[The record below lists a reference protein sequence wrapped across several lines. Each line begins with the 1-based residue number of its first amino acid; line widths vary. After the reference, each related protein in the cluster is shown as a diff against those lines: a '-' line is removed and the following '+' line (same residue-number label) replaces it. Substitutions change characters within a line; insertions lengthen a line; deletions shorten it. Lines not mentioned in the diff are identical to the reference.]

1 MKPTKK
7 ENKIFPRNLT
17 AKADYLVKG
26 NPMSSRTE
34 SGVENCYPGLE
45 FDQRN
50 IDKYF
55 FPGLL
60 FEFHRDPIFG
70 DEKLDIKQ
78 IQPVLRIVEENS
90 NPTKNGLKLSDANYT
105 DNNDEN
111 SLIFMWGIA
120 LYKDNKVVTFEN
132 FAPIPEDYKN
142 GLNIWR
148 IIRQIPNDYKIGILI
163 GKLELI
169 KDKIAYDNAKDI
181 LTQGATNKVERKNND
196 DLFWAVLI
204 DTRTKVIDDETGVIN
219 PDLIEPGG
227 LTRSLCNPWQYDFR
241 DCKCYYWAAN
251 KPDIVSSDDGKEQY
265 LDFLRKKRNEFPEK
279 PFSTEKEWLNQEI
292 THVDMISNW
301 EQFPVVIDDKEVNY
315 FKVMVIEKLK
325 YLASIEHAVC
335 VEYLYAYYTLDQTKV
350 KPVSD
355 EILKIAIDEMR
366 HLRWVNEMLHLLGQA
381 PAIDRAFDYEPS
393 FPHKKFS
400 LEPLTKEKLNWFIEV
415 EKPSQSINVPGQIDG
430 MYVKLHQAI
439 IEHRDLFPESEKLIE
454 LIKLIIDEGDGHFHR
469 YEEME
474 KYLDPFFKNNQPYL
488 IPKKELP
495 ETELEKAYLKLSD
508 FAYFLFLSGLQV
520 SFSIGSKDGKEYL
533 QLSIQAMHCMDNF
546 NQNLAKTGRFPK
558 FTLPDMNKFSS
569 PNLLDLMEEAEWEIK
584 KIAAEIG
591 ENQKV
596 DSAKSKSFTG
606 ESTTTDKLSVVAN
619 ETISKQ
625 YSILSEMKTFIQN
638 YKR

>member
-1 MKPTKK
+1 MKNINK

-17 AKADYLVKG
+17 AKADYLVTG
-26 NPMSSRTE
+26 NPMNSRTE

-78 IQPVLRIVEENS
+78 IQPVLRNIEANG
-90 NPTKNGLKLSDANYT
+90 NLIKNGLNESDAIYS

-111 SLIFMWGIA
+111 SLVFMWGIG
-120 LYKDNKVVTFEN
+120 LYQDDKTVTFEK
-132 FAPIPEDYKN
+132 FAPIEEDYKN

-148 IIRQIPNDYKIGILI
+148 IIRQIPSNYKTGILI
-163 GKLELI
+163 GKLDLL
-169 KDKIAYDNAKDI
+169 KDESAFNEAKD
-181 LTQGATNKVERKNND
+181 LLKQGTNNKVVRRKD
-196 DLFWAVLI
+196 GSLFWAVLI
-204 DTRTKVIDDETGVIN
+204 DNRTKIIDEETGVIN
-219 PDLIEPGG
+219 TDIIEPGG

-265 LDFLRKKRNEFPEK
+265 LDFLRKKRNEYPEK
-279 PFSTEKEWLNQEI
+279 PFNTEKEWLGQEI

-301 EQFPVVIDDKEVNY
+301 EQLPVVINDKEVIY

-325 YLASIEHAVC
+325 YLATIEHAVC
-335 VEYLYAYYTLDQTKV
+335 IEYLYAYYTLDQTNV

-366 HLRWVNEMLHLLGQA
+366 HLRCVNDMLHILGEA
-381 PAIDRAFDYEPS
+381 PVIDRASNYGENFNSRP
-393 FPHKKFS
+393 FS
-400 LEPLTKEKLNWFIEV
+400 LDPLTREKLNWFIEV

-439 IEHRDLFPESEKLIE
+439 LDHRELFPQSEKLIE

-474 KYLDPFFKNNQPYL
+474 AYLKPFFENQKEYL
-488 IPKKELP
+488 LKLNTEPL
-495 ETELEKAYLKLSD
+495 TELEKAYLKLSD
-508 FAYFLFLSGLQV
+508 FSYFLLLSGLQI
-520 SFSIGSKDGKEYL
+520 SFSIGDKSGGEFL
-533 QLSIQAMHCMDNF
+533 QFAIKAMHSMDDF
-546 NQNLAKTGRFPK
+546 NRKLAINGRFPL
-558 FTLPDMNKFSS
+558 FTLPDITQFSS
-569 PNLLDLMEEAEWEIK
+569 PNLLDLINQAENEIQKIENEIEESQKAVVSSK
-584 KIAAEIG
+584 KVLKGNIETSDLSDIA
-591 ENQKV
+591 Q
-596 DSAKSKSFTG
+596 T
-606 ESTTTDKLSVVAN
+606 
-619 ETISKQ
+619 TISKQ
-625 YSILSEMKTFIQN
+625 HSILSDMKTFIKN
-638 YKR
+638 FKR